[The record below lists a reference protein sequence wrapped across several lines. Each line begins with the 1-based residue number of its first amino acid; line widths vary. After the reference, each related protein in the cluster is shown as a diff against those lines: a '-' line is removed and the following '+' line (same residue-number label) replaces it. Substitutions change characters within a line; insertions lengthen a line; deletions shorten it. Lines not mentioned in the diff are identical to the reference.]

1 MFKVNKIHV
10 HQRYYDPFCPRNVW
24 MVDDWWTGWEHD
36 RVITDY
42 IHVSCF
48 APTRAIYRP
57 GLSVFYIVSLYLI
70 VCHLSCI
77 ETDVMSYHDILTS
90 ITVNLHLVTFQHSH
104 RCRRTAIVQ
113 HYSLTFEYGH
123 FASKFWRNH
132 SYLPYGVITIDE
144 DIAHPKLIQ
153 SICYINFDF

>member
-10 HQRYYDPFCPRNVW
+10 HQCYYHPFCPRNVW

-104 RCRRTAIVQ
+104 RCKAIVKRFF
-113 HYSLTFEYGH
+113 SRKSDSTLTNVCPFVCQSVSHGNRSTAWNH
-123 FASKFWRNH
+123 HPSTFIILASFISRR
-132 SYLPYGVITIDE
+132 
-144 DIAHPKLIQ
+144 
-153 SICYINFDF
+153 